1 MAKNKKKSNLPLIL
15 LAAAAVCLVI
25 VAVAVPKLSKE
36 AAPASTE
43 EAQSGTEEQSGAD
56 QSADAAGT
64 GAGNVSSEADAGDAE
79 DADGADAAEAEDVQI
94 IEEGGSLVISK
105 ADVSSSAV
113 FYPIEVD
120 GTRMEVLAVEDSDGN
135 IRTAFNTCQ
144 ICYSSGRGYYVQ
156 EGDALVCQ
164 NCGNVFTV
172 DQVEIESGGCN
183 PWPIFAEN
191 KTETDESIEISYEF
205 LKESKDI
212 FENWKI

>member
-43 EAQSGTEEQSGAD
+43 EAQSGEEEQSGAD
-56 QSADAAGT
+56 QSADAA
-64 GAGNVSSEADAGDAE
+64 
-79 DADGADAAEAEDVQI
+79 EAEDVQV